1 MAFELNGDYMKQRLD
16 LDSEDTNQADLF
28 FSRGLHFAQTGLH
41 DRAAK
46 EFEEAAWRDPD
57 NAEVQYNLGTAYTL
71 LGSLEQAVR
80 NFDAAIRLNPDHRD
94 AFANRA
100 VAYAAMGDTGRSESD
115 SKEALRLG
123 ANRQGLA
130 AALEYVGSIRKKKNE
145 LR

>member
-1 MAFELNGDYMKQRLD
+1 MALESNGDYMEHRLD
-16 LDSEDTNQADLF
+16 LDNEEANQADAF
-28 FSRGLHFAQTGLH
+28 FRRGLRFAQTGQH
-41 DRAAK
+41 DRAAQ
-46 EFEEAAWRDPD
+46 EFEEAAWCDPN

-100 VAYAAMGDTGRSESD
+100 VAYAAMGDTARSESD

-123 ANRQGLA
+123 ANQQGLA
-130 AALEYVGSIRKKKNE
+130 AALDYVGSIRSKKKE